1 MSLDLFT
8 ILTGLAVFFARVVD
22 VTLGTVRTLS
32 IVHGRTKLAF
42 FLGFVE
48 ISIWLVVISTVVQK
62 IAEEPVLGVFYALG
76 FASGNVVGIWL
87 ERKLA
92 HGNLILRVII
102 QGDAGKE
109 VAGMLRQEGYGVTTF
124 QGEGGSGPVTEL
136 YIVCRRRDL
145 KGIMRLIRTRDPDPF
160 YVTELAGEV
169 NRVIRPSM
177 YRPLL
182 TRPTG
187 WRSIGKRK

>member
-1 MSLDLFT
+1 MDLFT
-8 ILTGLAVFFARVVD
+8 ILTGLAIFCARVVD

-32 IVHGRTKLAF
+32 IVHGRMKLAF
-42 FLGFVE
+42 ALGFVE

-62 IAEEPVLGVFYALG
+62 IAVEPWLGVFYALG
-76 FASGNVVGIWL
+76 FASGNVFGIWL

-92 HGNLILRVII
+92 HGNLILRVITRAEV
-102 QGDAGKE
+102 GRE
-109 VAGMLRQEGYGVTTF
+109 VAAMLRAEGYGVTTF
-124 QGEGGSGPVTEL
+124 LGEGGTGPVIEL

-145 KGIMRLIRTRDPDPF
+145 KCIMALIKTRDPDPF
-160 YVTELAGEV
+160 YATELAGEV

-177 YRPLL
+177 FRPMLS
-182 TRPTG
+182 RPTG

>member
-1 MSLDLFT
+1 MLLDTFT
-8 ILTGLAVFFARVVD
+8 ILTGLAIFCARVVD

-32 IVHGRTKLAF
+32 IVHGRMKLAF

-48 ISIWLVVISTVVQK
+48 ISIWLIVISTVVTK
-62 IAEEPVLGVFYALG
+62 IAEEPILGVFYALG

-92 HGNLILRVII
+92 HGNVILRVITR
-102 QGDAGKE
+102 GDVGME
-109 VAGMLRQEGYGVTTF
+109 VAGLLRAAGYGVTTF
-124 QGEGGSGPVTEL
+124 QGEGATGPVTEL
-136 YIVCRRRDL
+136 YIVCRRKDL
-145 KGIMRLIRTRDPDPF
+145 KGIMRRIRTRDPDPF

-169 NRVIRPSM
+169 NRILRPSM
-177 YRPLL
+177 FRPML